1 MKQIEDGEFG
11 DKKYFKPLVDS
22 INDMTVGNDW
32 FLVANDFASYL
43 DAQVRL
49 EHSGHVES
57 IASACEISTCI
68 LAFLESWIA
77 SLRLATSIREPQLLA
92 ADGVRLQRPSDCRR
106 RWTRATRT
114 RQNGRGGQS
123 CTPRAAASSIATARS
138 ASTPTRSGT

>member
-49 EHSGHVES
+49 EHSGHVDS
-57 IASACEISTCI
+57 VASARGLSTYI
-68 LAFLESWIA
+68 L
-77 SLRLATSIREPQLLA
+77 
-92 ADGVRLQRPSDCRR
+92 
-106 RWTRATRT
+106 
-114 RQNGRGGQS
+114 
-123 CTPRAAASSIATARS
+123 
-138 ASTPTRSGT
+138 